1 MVNKD
6 SQAQSSMSRQ
16 MKKGHSRGTGPADK
30 GCLCSFSHSLAPSH
44 IHGKEKAVPFGL
56 LSEL

>member
-16 MKKGHSRGTGPADK
+16 MRGHSRGTGPADK

-44 IHGKEKAVPFGL
+44 IYGKEKAVPFGL
-56 LSEL
+56 LFEL